1 MWSGRAPDRPQ
12 GVQNSKGVTRALV
25 GRRPATGGT
34 KGALRRAAAEPLCL
48 IEAIDRQPAVVNISA
63 TGVVR
68 EAFCPKRMERI
79 LIPSTTTL
87 SRTRGILDN
96 FAVGKFIPI
105 ILCAQDCAIGQH
117 DDDNEDLDLNAPLLV
132 YNGTFSDD
140 EDVPNDD
147 DDLDEFDIAAL
158 RVPEPNQ
165 DDTYGPLHLGN
176 YDTLD
181 RTLLRDI
188 GDAVKTTIKAG
199 RAWRLPP
206 EKTLRHLL
214 GATEAY
220 KFVGSGRRLQLH
232 VKLYGNPGKKD
243 WGYVGLFI
251 GLDPRLTPD
260 LKIQSKFRYFKS
272 QDTSGRRRMRSLLKF
287 LRLGLTTSMSTAN
300 QAPWLTLERP
310 ATMT

>member
-1 MWSGRAPDRPQ
+1 
-12 GVQNSKGVTRALV
+12 
-25 GRRPATGGT
+25 
-34 KGALRRAAAEPLCL
+34 
-48 IEAIDRQPAVVNISA
+48 
-63 TGVVR
+63 
-68 EAFCPKRMERI
+68 MERI

-199 RAWRLPP
+199 HAWRLPP

-232 VKLYGNPGKKD
+232 VKLDGNPGKMD

-260 LKIQSKFRYFKS
+260 LKIQSKFRLFHSDSGFSHLISSLNRQITRPKVEPD
-272 QDTSGRRRMRSLLKF
+272 DTKECVFFLILVLIFSLYESARRSRLCYAVWLSPFDVHVTETVSMRCQQCYA
-287 LRLGLTTSMSTAN
+287 RDPHACTTAF
-300 QAPWLTLERP
+300 TLAAEFVPRIILP
-310 ATMT
+310 NPPRRFFAEPVP

>member
-199 RAWRLPP
+199 HAWRLPP

-232 VKLYGNPGKKD
+232 VKLDGNPGKMD

-260 LKIQSKFRYFKS
+260 LKIQSKFRLFHSDSGFSHLISSLNRQITRPKKS
-272 QDTSGRRRMRSLLKF
+272 RAG
-287 LRLGLTTSMSTAN
+287 
-300 QAPWLTLERP
+300 
-310 ATMT
+310 